1 MHNFTHV
8 DLEMMKLAFE
18 QAKRAVDAGEV
29 PVGAVAVLNGHVLAE
44 RHNEREQTADPSA
57 HAEMLALRD
66 AAALLGAWRL
76 DGVEVYVTMEPC
88 PMCAGALVLSRVKR
102 LVYAVADPKAGACG
116 SLYNLCDDPRLN
128 HQMEVEE
135 GLLADEVSALL
146 SGFFAELRGSKE
158 R

>member
-116 SLYNLCDDPRLN
+116 SLYNLCVDPRLN
-128 HQMEVEE
+128 HEIEVTPDVLAEE
-135 GLLADEVSALL
+135 AGVLLQSFFQRRR
-146 SGFFAELRGSKE
+146 SG
-158 R
+158 

>member
-1 MHNFTHV
+1 MNDFTHV
-8 DLEMMKLAFE
+8 DLKMIKLAFK

-29 PVGAVAVLNGHVLAE
+29 PVGAVVTLNGSILAE
-44 RHNEREQTADPSA
+44 RYNEREKTADPSA

-66 AAALLGAWRL
+66 AAAVLGTWHLEGA
-76 DGVEVYVTMEPC
+76 EVYATMEPC

-128 HQMEVEE
+128 HQVQVEQ
-135 GLLADEVSALL
+135 GLLADEVSDLL
-146 SGFFAELRGSKE
+146 AGFFAGLRNSGS
-158 R
+158 

>member
-1 MHNFTHV
+1 MNDFTHV
-8 DLEMMKLAFE
+8 DLKMIKLAFK

-29 PVGAVAVLNGHVLAE
+29 PVGAVVTLDGSILAE
-44 RHNEREQTADPSA
+44 RYNERERTADPSA

-66 AAALLGAWRL
+66 AAAALGTWRL
-76 DGVEVYVTMEPC
+76 EGVEVYVTMEPC

-128 HQMEVEE
+128 HQVQVEQ
-135 GLLADEVSALL
+135 GLLADEVSDLL
-146 SGFFAELRGSKE
+146 AGFFAGLRNSGS
-158 R
+158 

>member
-1 MHNFTHV
+1 MNDFTHV
-8 DLEMMKLAFE
+8 DLKMIKLAFK

-29 PVGAVAVLNGHVLAE
+29 PVGAVVTLNGSILAE
-44 RHNEREQTADPSA
+44 RYNEREKTADPSA

-66 AAALLGAWRL
+66 AAAVLGTWHLEGA
-76 DGVEVYVTMEPC
+76 EVYVTMEPC

-128 HQMEVEE
+128 HQVQVEQ
-135 GLLADEVSALL
+135 GLLADEVSDLL
-146 SGFFAELRGSKE
+146 AGFFAGLRNSGS
-158 R
+158 

>member
-1 MHNFTHV
+1 MNDFTHV
-8 DLEMMKLAFE
+8 DLKMIKLAFK

-29 PVGAVAVLNGHVLAE
+29 PVGAVVTLNGSILAE
-44 RHNEREQTADPSA
+44 RYNERERTADPSA

-66 AAALLGAWRL
+66 AAAVLGTWHLEGA
-76 DGVEVYVTMEPC
+76 EVYVTMEPC

-128 HQMEVEE
+128 HQVQVEQ
-135 GLLADEVSALL
+135 GLLADEVSDLL
-146 SGFFAELRGSKE
+146 AGFFAGLRNSGS
-158 R
+158 

>member
-1 MHNFTHV
+1 MNDFTHV
-8 DLEMMKLAFE
+8 DLKMIKLAFK

-29 PVGAVAVLNGHVLAE
+29 PVGAVVTLDGSILAE
-44 RHNEREQTADPSA
+44 RYNERERTADPSA

-66 AAALLGAWRL
+66 AAAVLGTWHLEGA
-76 DGVEVYVTMEPC
+76 EVYVTMEPC

-128 HQMEVEE
+128 HQVQVEQ
-135 GLLADEVSALL
+135 GLLADEVSDLL
-146 SGFFAELRGSKE
+146 AGFFAGLRNSGS
-158 R
+158 

>member
-1 MHNFTHV
+1 MNDFTHV
-8 DLEMMKLAFE
+8 DLKMIKLAFK

-29 PVGAVAVLNGHVLAE
+29 PVGAVVTLDGSILAE
-44 RHNEREQTADPSA
+44 RYNEREKTADPSA

-66 AAALLGAWRL
+66 AAAVLGTWHLEGA
-76 DGVEVYVTMEPC
+76 EVYVTMEPC

-128 HQMEVEE
+128 HQVQVEQ
-135 GLLADEVSALL
+135 GLLADEVSDLL
-146 SGFFAELRGSKE
+146 AGFFAGLRNSGS
-158 R
+158 

>member
-1 MHNFTHV
+1 MNDFTHV
-8 DLEMMKLAFE
+8 DLKMMKLAFE

-29 PVGAVAVLNGHVLAE
+29 PVGAVVALNGNVLAE
-44 RHNEREQTADPSA
+44 RYNEREKTADPSA

-66 AAALLGAWRL
+66 AAAASGTWRL
-76 DGVEVYVTMEPC
+76 EGVEVYVTMEPC

-128 HQMEVEE
+128 HQVQVEQ
-135 GLLADEVSALL
+135 GLLAGEVSDLL
-146 SGFFAELRGSKE
+146 VRFFTELRNSGS
-158 R
+158 